1 MAKLTREQRI
11 EIYHKRKS
19 GVTIPSLSKQYG
31 INKKKIMYIYGF
43 ADFSECP
50 LFFYEEHIFS
60 CTLHLSKDATFQQSL
75 LCHNLK
81 TGAVQFLMFYCRNCS
96 KQR

>member
-31 INKKKIMYIYGF
+31 INKKRYGILLDLLINMAKIF
-43 ADFSECP
+43 
-50 LFFYEEHIFS
+50 
-60 CTLHLSKDATFQQSL
+60 
-75 LCHNLK
+75 
-81 TGAVQFLMFYCRNCS
+81 
-96 KQR
+96 